1 MNIKLDNK
9 MQLLVLFVL
18 ASSIVCIAQSIITT
32 GFVYLMSDFSVS
44 STQAQ
49 WSYSAFL
56 LVVGVMIPLSAY
68 ISRKFS
74 SKTIFFFSL
83 SVFLLGSII
92 CYFSTSLIV
101 LIVGR
106 ILQAIG
112 NGIIMPYVQILVLRT
127 ISEEKWQTYM
137 GLYGLV
143 SAIAPVI
150 GAFLGGFVITIY
162 GWRELF
168 TFFTVATIILL
179 ILGVIFVKD
188 NTPTEDY
195 PLDYLSVV
203 LSIIGCAG
211 IMLGFTNVADFV
223 FTHYMVILPIII
235 GIVTLI
241 IFVKR
246 QSKLENPL
254 INLSILKNK
263 YFTVGTIFICI
274 LFACLNGCTA
284 LMPIFIQGIAY
295 NSAIFSASVLLPG
308 GLLIIVFNIVGPL
321 LTNRIGIKKV
331 LIMGCIL
338 SIIGFVTMMFYT
350 QDSSF
355 EFMTITQSI
364 RYIGVGLALM
374 PATTWALTMV
384 SDKVED
390 ATAVS
395 NTLRQ
400 IFAAIGSSMVVVIV
414 ALLAGGSIGHNSASV
429 VAFNQTSLILLLLHV
444 VMLILT
450 IVFID
455 DKDKIEKSNTNAETP
470 DSSNNDWLTFRKK

>member
-1 MNIKLDNK
+1 
-9 MQLLVLFVL
+9 MQLLVLFIL
-18 ASSIVCIAQSIITT
+18 AAGLVTIAQSIITT
-32 GFVYLMSDFSVS
+32 GVVYLMSDFSVS

-68 ISRKFS
+68 ISRRFS
-74 SKTIFFFSL
+74 ARTIFFFSL
-83 SVFLLGSII
+83 IIFLLGSVI
-92 CYFSTSLIV
+92 CYFSNSLIV
-101 LIVGR
+101 LIIGR
-106 ILQAIG
+106 VLQGIG
-112 NGIIMPYVQILVLRT
+112 NGIIMPYVQILLLRT
-127 ISEEKWQTYM
+127 IPEEKWQTYM

-143 SAIAPVI
+143 IAIAPVLGSFI
-150 GAFLGGFVITIY
+150 GGFVITLY

-168 TFFTVATIILL
+168 SFFTVATIILL
-179 ILGVIFVKD
+179 VLGIIFVKD
-188 NTPTEDY
+188 NAPTEDY
-195 PLDYLSVV
+195 PLDFLSVV
-203 LSIIGCAG
+203 LSVIGCAG
-211 IMLGFTNVADFV
+211 VMLGFTNVADYG
-223 FTHYMVILPIII
+223 FTHYLVILPIIV
-235 GIVTLI
+235 GIISLI
-241 IFVKR
+241 LFVKR

-263 YFTVGTIFICI
+263 YFLVGTTFICI

-284 LMPIFIQGIAY
+284 LIPIFIQGVAY
-295 NSAIFSASVLLPG
+295 NSAIISASVMLPG

-331 LIMGCIL
+331 LIMGCIF
-338 SIIGFVTMMFYT
+338 SIIGYATMMFYT

-364 RYIGVGLALM
+364 RLIGTGLALM
-374 PATTWALTMV
+374 PATTWTLTMV

-390 ATAVS
+390 GTAVN

-400 IFAAIGSSMVVVIV
+400 IFAAIGSSIVVVIV
-414 ALLAGGSIGHNSASV
+414 AVLAGGAIDHNTSSV

-450 IVFID
+450 IIYID
-455 DKDKIEKSNTNAETP
+455 DKEKI
-470 DSSNNDWLTFRKK
+470 DL